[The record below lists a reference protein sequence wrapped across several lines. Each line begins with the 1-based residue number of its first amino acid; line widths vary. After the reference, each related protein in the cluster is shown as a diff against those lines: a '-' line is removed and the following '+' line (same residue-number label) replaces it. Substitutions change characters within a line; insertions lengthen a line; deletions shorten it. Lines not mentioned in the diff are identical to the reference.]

1 MTLAQFQEWFEAQ
14 FAEHDAN
21 KDGKFDLDEA
31 LSFATAMHALKADGT
46 EFDADK
52 LKTMFEAGAEDGH
65 VSKEKVQATVLKR
78 MQEKGKVEQ

>member
-1 MTLAQFQEWFEAQ
+1 
-14 FAEHDAN
+14 
-21 KDGKFDLDEA
+21 
-31 LSFATAMHALKADGT
+31 MHALKADGT